1 MQHPKTTAE
10 RIDDL
15 VQRSGKSLSV
25 VASEI
30 GVSPSLL
37 SEIRNKEKDFVQQ
50 ATSAELSTMS
60 EYKKR
65 DRNIGSANLIK
76 ICNYF
81 GVSSDYILCL
91 SDVQTRNETIQ
102 GINQITGL
110 SESAITKLCVEKS
123 VGDFSV
129 SDFISYLISSE
140 HISELIAAIQNRN
153 IALSGET
160 VFLDNQ
166 NGVDYEVETRDM
178 YGFIVNSL
186 LWKILD
192 EYQPRTEK

>member
-37 SEIRNKEKDFVQQ
+37 SEIRNKEKDYVQQ
-50 ATSAELSTMS
+50 ATSDELSTMS

-81 GVSSDYILCL
+81 DVSSDYILCL

-110 SESAITKLCVEKS
+110 SESAIAKLRVEKS

-140 HISELIAAIQNRN
+140 HISELKAAIQNRN
-153 IALSGET
+153 IAHSGET

-166 NGVDYEVETRDM
+166 SGADYEVETRDM
-178 YGFIVNSL
+178 YGYIVNIL